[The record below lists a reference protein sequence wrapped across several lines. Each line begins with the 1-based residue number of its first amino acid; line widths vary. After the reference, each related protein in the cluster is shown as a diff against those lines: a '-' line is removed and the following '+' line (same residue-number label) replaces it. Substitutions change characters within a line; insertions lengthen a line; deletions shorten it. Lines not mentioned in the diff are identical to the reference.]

1 MENHLKNFPDLPGG
15 ICFQNKLD
23 QIEDSGE
30 TSQPVDFEWD
40 LSTYYEQIN
49 VKSYF
54 KYGGL
59 GAFSKFVEH
68 FSGEKRFCG
77 AFLTVGG
84 PGDVYS
90 NLACAQQHTSRPQPS
105 GSLFPGVPF
114 SLSRDPDLTPFL
126 VASGSTQLRS
136 VCRSQ

>member
-1 MENHLKNFPDLPGG
+1 MKIIDNFQDFPED
-15 ICFQNKLD
+15 CFRNKIG

-30 TSQPVDFEWD
+30 TSQPIDFEWD

-68 FSGEKRFCG
+68 FSGES
-77 AFLTVGG
+77 FLTELFLLKE
-84 PGDVYS
+84 DVELIVHFAQS
-90 NLACAQQHTSRPQPS
+90 ELLMEKACV
-105 GSLFPGVPF
+105 LE
-114 SLSRDPDLTPFL
+114 
-126 VASGSTQLRS
+126 QLIL
-136 VCRSQ
+136 